1 MVGGEKSASSKPSS
15 SSWSTN
21 RPTAIGA
28 PSNSCSTSF
37 TTSSAGQSRKPLR
50 THSAGQ
56 KKRSSSSSK
65 LGSFAKKESPM
76 IKDLTPAEYKM
87 VLRQD
92 FAAFMGRCFYD
103 LNPQAELLMSW
114 YHEVIAA
121 KLMAV
126 RQGRIRRLIINLPPR
141 HVKSLMASIAFP
153 AWCLGHD
160 LSAQILCVSYAQDL
174 ADKFARDCRS
184 IMMCPWYQRIFATRL
199 AAQRLAVQEFVTT
212 RQGYRLATSTGGV
225 LTGRGADIILIDD
238 PLKPEDALSE
248 VLRRAANEWFVHTLY
263 SRLNDKRHGA
273 IVIIMQRLHED
284 DLVGHVLAQE
294 PWEVLS
300 FPAIAEADEIH
311 EIKTIWGSRRF
322 RRRQGEAL
330 HSEREPLDTLDRI
343 RGTIGPYNFAGQYQ
357 QSPAPLG
364 GGLVKAEWFKRYRD
378 SDRPEPF
385 DSIVQSWDTA
395 NKATE
400 LSVSSVCFAAG
411 SIIRRS
417 SARCASSRTC
427 LMRPKC

>member
-1 MVGGEKSASSKPSS
+1 MAGGAKSPSAKRSSERSSTARPHPICAPSGSS
-15 SSWSTN
+15 STFCATSKA
-21 RPTAIGA
+21 RPSRRRLRPP
-28 PSNSCSTSF
+28 PSP
-37 TTSSAGQSRKPLR
+37 RR
-50 THSAGQ
+50 T
-56 KKRSSSSSK
+56 KRSSSSSR
-65 LGSFAKKESPM
+65 LGSCAKRERSM
-76 IKDLTPAEYKM
+76 SEDLTFAEYAI
-87 VLRQD
+87 VLRED
-92 FAAFMGRCFYD
+92 FATFVARCFRD
-103 LNPQAELLMSW
+103 LNPQAKLAMNWHL
-114 YHEVIAA
+114 EVIAA
-121 KLMAV
+121 KLMEV
-126 RQGRIRRLIINLPPR
+126 RQGRIKRLIIDLPPR
-141 HVKSLMASIAFP
+141 HLKSLMASVAFP

-160 LSAQILCVSYAQDL
+160 PSAQILCVSYAQDL

-184 IMMCPWYQRIFATRL
+184 VMMSPWYQRIFATRL

-284 DLVGHVLAQE
+284 DLVSHVLAQE

-311 EIKTIWGSRRF
+311 EIETIWGPRRF

-330 HSEREPLDTLDRI
+330 HCEREPIETLDRI
-343 RGTIGPYNFAGQYQ
+343 RGTVGEYNFAGQYQ

-364 GGLVKAEWFKRYRD
+364 GGLVKAEWFKRYRE
-378 SDRPEPF
+378 SDRPERF
-385 DSIVQSWDTA
+385 DQIVRSWDTA

-400 LSVSSVCFAAG
+400 LSDFSVCTTWVLKPNT
-411 SIIRRS
+411 S
-417 SARCASSRTC
+417 
-427 LMRPKC
+427 